1 MKLIRRLSALLLAV
15 LLMLSA
21 AGCSSEPS
29 SSETG
34 SQPEISS
41 SLPEEAPSE
50 PEESSSEAETPSEPG
65 SAPGSAPETPAES
78 GSSSQTAQPALT
90 FQGETVLEA
99 AVLDYDYHF
108 TADCPLSLLEPE
120 MDELVKAAEANDDS
134 GSRAIILFTDA
145 GRHYV
150 WLGEGSP
157 LHSVWES
164 AYNAQSEK
172 NLHWYTHM
180 TTSRITR
187 IRLSGFESGVDTS
200 DPAVIARIS
209 DYLKHDLTATPAKT
223 PEVDD
228 GVMNPDM
235 PSSLYT
241 VEVWFDSG
249 VRYWG
254 HGYGDYGAT
263 PDPGGS
269 TYYLYSSDLDQTI
282 TYTLSEGSAAKLR
295 QFMASFSQDA

>member
-1 MKLIRRLSALLLAV
+1 MKLIRRLCALLLAV
-15 LLMLSA
+15 LLMLTV

-29 SSETG
+29 SNTPDTPSE
-34 SQPEISS
+34 SS
-41 SLPEEAPSE
+41 SSQT
-50 PEESSSEAETPSEPG
+50 EESSSEPEENSSESEELPSEGDPG
-65 SAPGSAPETPAES
+65 SVPGTPADS
-78 GSSSQTAQPALT
+78 SSSSQAAQPTLT

-99 AVLDYDYHF
+99 AVLDYDDHF
-108 TADCPLSLLEPE
+108 TADCPLSLLEPV

-134 GSRAIILFTDA
+134 GSRAILLFTDK

-164 AYNAQSEK
+164 AYNAQIEK

-180 TTSRITR
+180 TTAKITR
-187 IRLSGFESGVDTS
+187 IRLSGFESGIDTS

-209 DYLKHDLTATPAKT
+209 DYLKHGLTATPTKT

-228 GVMNPDM
+228 GAMNPDM
-235 PSSLYT
+235 PSSLYS

-269 TYYLYSSDLDQTI
+269 IYYLYSSDLDQTI

-295 QFMASFSQDA
+295 QFMATFPQET

>member
-1 MKLIRRLSALLLAV
+1 MKLTRRLCALLLAA
-15 LLMLSA
+15 LLMLAA

-29 SSETG
+29 STASDSPSESSS
-34 SQPEISS
+34 SQPEES
-41 SLPEEAPSE
+41 PSE
-50 PEESSSEAETPSEPG
+50 PEESSSEAEELPSEAEPG
-65 SAPGSAPETPAES
+65 SVPEPSADS
-78 GSSSQTAQPALT
+78 GSSSQAAQPTLT

-99 AVLDYDYHF
+99 AVLDYDLHF
-108 TADCPLSLLEPE
+108 TADCPLTLLEPE
-120 MDELVKAAEANDDS
+120 MEANDDS

-164 AYNAQSEK
+164 AYNAQGEK

-180 TTSRITR
+180 TTSKITE
-187 IRLSGFESGVDTS
+187 INLNSAQGSVSTT

-209 DYLKHDLTATPAKT
+209 DFLKHDFTATPSKD
-223 PEVDD
+223 PETVNFPI
-228 GVMNPDM
+228 NPDT
-235 PSSLYT
+235 PGTLYS
-241 VEVWFDSG
+241 VEIKFDTG
-249 VRYWG
+249 VRYFG
-254 HGYGDYGAT
+254 FGYGEMSGT

-269 TYYLYSSDLDQTI
+269 TFYFYCSDLDQTV

-295 QFMASFSQDA
+295 RLMADFSPYA

>member
-1 MKLIRRLSALLLAV
+1 MKLIRRLCALLLAV
-15 LLMLSA
+15 LLMLTV

-29 SSETG
+29 SNTPDTPSE
-34 SQPEISS
+34 SS
-41 SLPEEAPSE
+41 SSQT
-50 PEESSSEAETPSEPG
+50 EESSSEPEENSSESEELPSEGDPG
-65 SAPGSAPETPAES
+65 SVPGTPADS
-78 GSSSQTAQPALT
+78 NSSSQAAQLPLT
-90 FQGETVLEA
+90 FQGETILEA
-99 AVLDYDYHF
+99 AVLDYGDHF
-108 TADCPLSLLEPE
+108 TADCPLSLLEPV

-134 GSRAIILFTDA
+134 GSRAILLFTDK

-164 AYNAQSEK
+164 AYNAQTEK

-180 TTSRITR
+180 TTAKITR
-187 IRLSGFESGVDTS
+187 IRLSGFESGIDTS

-209 DYLKHDLTATPAKT
+209 DYLKHGLTATPTKT

-228 GVMNPDM
+228 GAMNPDM
-235 PSSLYT
+235 PSSLYS

-269 TYYLYSSDLDQTI
+269 IYYLYSSDLDQTI

-295 QFMASFSQDA
+295 QFMATFPQET

>member
-1 MKLIRRLSALLLAV
+1 MKLIRRLCALLLAV
-15 LLMLSA
+15 LLMLTA

-29 SSETG
+29 SNMPDTPSE
-34 SQPEISS
+34 SS
-41 SLPEEAPSE
+41 SSQT
-50 PEESSSEAETPSEPG
+50 EESSSEPEENSSESEELPSEGDPG
-65 SAPGSAPETPAES
+65 SVPGTPADS
-78 GSSSQTAQPALT
+78 NSSSQAAQPTLT
-90 FQGETVLEA
+90 FQGETILEA
-99 AVLDYDYHF
+99 AVLDYDDHF
-108 TADCPLSLLEPE
+108 TADCPLSLLEPV
-120 MDELVKAAEANDDS
+120 MDELVKAAEVNDDS
-134 GSRAIILFTDA
+134 GSRAILLFTDK

-150 WLGEGSP
+150 WLGEGSS
-157 LHSVWES
+157 LHSIWES
-164 AYNAQSEK
+164 AYNAQIEK

-180 TTSRITR
+180 TTAKITR
-187 IRLSGFESGVDTS
+187 IRLSGFESGIDTS

-209 DYLKHDLTATPAKT
+209 DYLKHGLTATPTKT

-228 GVMNPDM
+228 GAMNPDM
-235 PSSLYT
+235 PSSLYS

-269 TYYLYSSDLDQTI
+269 IYYLYSSDLDQTI

-295 QFMASFSQDA
+295 QFMATFPQET

>member
-1 MKLIRRLSALLLAV
+1 MKLTRRLCALLLAA

-29 SSETG
+29 STASDSPSESSS
-34 SQPEISS
+34 SQPE
-41 SLPEEAPSE
+41 EFPSE
-50 PEESSSEAETPSEPG
+50 PEESSSEAEELPSEAEPG
-65 SAPGSAPETPAES
+65 SVPETPADS
-78 GSSSQTAQPALT
+78 GSSSQAAQPTLT

-99 AVLDYDYHF
+99 AVLDYDLHF
-108 TADCPLSLLEPE
+108 TADCPLTLLEP
-120 MDELVKAAEANDDS
+120 VKDDLTEAAEANDDS

-180 TTSRITR
+180 TTSKITEINLDSFQGR
-187 IRLSGFESGVDTS
+187 VSTT
-200 DPAVIARIS
+200 DPAVIAQIS
-209 DYLKHDLTATPAKT
+209 DYLKHNLTATPSKD
-223 PEVDD
+223 PETVNFPI
-228 GVMNPDM
+228 NPDT
-235 PSSLYT
+235 PGTLYS
-241 VEVWFDSG
+241 VEIKFDTG
-249 VRYWG
+249 VRYFG
-254 HGYGDYGAT
+254 FGYGEMTGN

-269 TYYLYSSDLDQTI
+269 TYYLYSSDLDQTV

-295 QFMASFSQDA
+295 RLMADFSPYA

>member
-1 MKLIRRLSALLLAV
+1 MKLIRRLCALLLAV
-15 LLMLSA
+15 LLMLTA

-29 SSETG
+29 SNMPDTPSE
-34 SQPEISS
+34 SS
-41 SLPEEAPSE
+41 SSQT
-50 PEESSSEAETPSEPG
+50 EESSSEPEENSSESEELPSEGDPG
-65 SAPGSAPETPAES
+65 SVPGTPADP
-78 GSSSQTAQPALT
+78 GSSSQAAQLPLT
-90 FQGETVLEA
+90 FQGETILEA
-99 AVLDYDYHF
+99 AVLDYGDHF
-108 TADCPLSLLEPE
+108 TADCPFSLLDPV
-120 MDELVKAAEANDDS
+120 MDELMKAAEAGDDS

-157 LHSVWES
+157 LHSIWES
-164 AYNAQSEK
+164 AYNAQIEK

-180 TTSRITR
+180 TTAKITR
-187 IRLSGFESGVDTS
+187 IRLSGFESGIDTS

-209 DYLKHDLTATPAKT
+209 DYLKHGLTATPTKT

-228 GVMNPDM
+228 GAMNPNM
-235 PSSLYT
+235 PSSLYS

-269 TYYLYSSDLDQTI
+269 IYYLYSSDLDHTI
-282 TYTLSEGSAAKLR
+282 TYTLSEGSATKLR
-295 QFMASFSQDA
+295 QFMATFPQET

>member
-1 MKLIRRLSALLLAV
+1 MKLIRRLCALLLAV
-15 LLMLSA
+15 LLMLTA

-29 SSETG
+29 SNMPDTPSE
-34 SQPEISS
+34 SS
-41 SLPEEAPSE
+41 SSQT
-50 PEESSSEAETPSEPG
+50 EESSSEPEENSSEAEEPPSEAEPG
-65 SAPGSAPETPAES
+65 SVPEAPADP
-78 GSSSQTAQPALT
+78 GSSSQAAQPPLT
-90 FQGETVLEA
+90 FQGETILEA
-99 AVLDYDYHF
+99 AVLDYDDHF
-108 TADCPLSLLEPE
+108 TADCPLSLLEPV

-134 GSRAIILFTDA
+134 GSRAILLFTDK

-157 LHSVWES
+157 LHSIWES
-164 AYNAQSEK
+164 AYNAQTEK

-180 TTSRITR
+180 TTAKITEVN
-187 IRLSGFESGVDTS
+187 LDSTQGSVNTT

-209 DYLKHDLTATPAKT
+209 DYLKHGLTATPTKT

-228 GVMNPDM
+228 GAMNPNM
-235 PSSLYT
+235 PSSLYS

-269 TYYLYSSDLDQTI
+269 IYYLYSSDLDQTI

-295 QFMASFSQDA
+295 QFMATFPQET

>member
-34 SQPEISS
+34 SQPETSS

-78 GSSSQTAQPALT
+78 GSSSQAAQPALT

-99 AVLDYDYHF
+99 AVLDYDHHF

-120 MDELVKAAEANDDS
+120 MDELIKAAEANDDS
-134 GSRAIILFTDA
+134 GSRAIILFTDT

-164 AYNAQSEK
+164 AYNAQGEK

>member
-1 MKLIRRLSALLLAV
+1 MKLIRRLCALLLAV
-15 LLMLSA
+15 LLMLTV

-29 SSETG
+29 SNMPDTPSE
-34 SQPEISS
+34 SS
-41 SLPEEAPSE
+41 SSQT
-50 PEESSSEAETPSEPG
+50 EESSSEPEENSSESEELPSEGDPG
-65 SAPGSAPETPAES
+65 SVPGTPADS
-78 GSSSQTAQPALT
+78 NSSSQAAQLPLT
-90 FQGETVLEA
+90 FQGETILEA
-99 AVLDYDYHF
+99 AVLDYGDHF
-108 TADCPLSLLEPE
+108 TADCPLSLLEPV

-134 GSRAIILFTDA
+134 GSRAILLFTDK

-150 WLGEGSP
+150 WLGEGSS
-157 LHSVWES
+157 LHSIWES
-164 AYNAQSEK
+164 AYNAQIEK

-180 TTSRITR
+180 TTAKITR
-187 IRLSGFESGVDTS
+187 IRLSGFESGIDTS

-209 DYLKHDLTATPAKT
+209 DYLKHGLTATPTKT

-228 GVMNPDM
+228 GAMNPDM
-235 PSSLYT
+235 PSSLYS

-269 TYYLYSSDLDQTI
+269 IYYLYSSDLDQTI

-295 QFMASFSQDA
+295 QFMATFPQET

>member
-1 MKLIRRLSALLLAV
+1 MKLIRRLCALLLAV
-15 LLMLSA
+15 LLMLTV

-29 SSETG
+29 SNTPDTPSE
-34 SQPEISS
+34 SS
-41 SLPEEAPSE
+41 SSQT
-50 PEESSSEAETPSEPG
+50 EESSSEPEENSSESEELPSEGDPG
-65 SAPGSAPETPAES
+65 SVPGTPADS
-78 GSSSQTAQPALT
+78 SSSSQAAQPTLT

-99 AVLDYDYHF
+99 AVLDYDDHF
-108 TADCPLSLLEPE
+108 TADCLLSLLEPV
-120 MDELVKAAEANDDS
+120 MDELVKAAEVNDDS
-134 GSRAIILFTDA
+134 GSRAILLFTDK

-164 AYNAQSEK
+164 AYNAQTEK

-180 TTSRITR
+180 TTAKITR
-187 IRLSGFESGVDTS
+187 IRLSGFESGIDTS

-209 DYLKHDLTATPAKT
+209 DYLKHGLTATPTKT

-228 GVMNPDM
+228 GAMNPDM
-235 PSSLYT
+235 PSSLYS

-269 TYYLYSSDLDQTI
+269 IYYLYSSDLDQTI

>member
-1 MKLIRRLSALLLAV
+1 MKLIRRLCALLLAV
-15 LLMLSA
+15 LLMLTA

-29 SSETG
+29 SNMPDTPSE
-34 SQPEISS
+34 SS
-41 SLPEEAPSE
+41 SSQT
-50 PEESSSEAETPSEPG
+50 EESSSEPEENSSESEELPSEGDPG
-65 SAPGSAPETPAES
+65 SVPGTPADS
-78 GSSSQTAQPALT
+78 NSSSQAAQLPLT
-90 FQGETVLEA
+90 FQGETILEA
-99 AVLDYDYHF
+99 AVLDYGDHF
-108 TADCPLSLLEPE
+108 TADCPLSLLEPV

-134 GSRAIILFTDA
+134 GSRAILLFTDK

-157 LHSVWES
+157 LHSIWES
-164 AYNAQSEK
+164 AYNAQIEK

-180 TTSRITR
+180 TTAKITR
-187 IRLSGFESGVDTS
+187 IRLSGFESGIDTS

-209 DYLKHDLTATPAKT
+209 DYLKHGLTATPTKT

-228 GVMNPDM
+228 GAMNPDM
-235 PSSLYT
+235 PSSLYS

-269 TYYLYSSDLDQTI
+269 IYYLYSSDLDQTI

-295 QFMASFSQDA
+295 QFMATFPQET

>member
-1 MKLIRRLSALLLAV
+1 MKLIRRLCALLLAV
-15 LLMLSA
+15 LLMLTA

-29 SSETG
+29 SNMPDTPSE
-34 SQPEISS
+34 SS
-41 SLPEEAPSE
+41 SSQT
-50 PEESSSEAETPSEPG
+50 EESSSEPEENFSESEELPSEGDPG
-65 SAPGSAPETPAES
+65 SVPGTPADS
-78 GSSSQTAQPALT
+78 NSSSQAAQLPLT
-90 FQGETVLEA
+90 FQGETILEA
-99 AVLDYDYHF
+99 AVLDYGDHF
-108 TADCPLSLLEPE
+108 TADCPLSLLEPV

-134 GSRAIILFTDA
+134 GSRAILLFTDK

-164 AYNAQSEK
+164 AYNAQTEK

-180 TTSRITR
+180 TTAKITR
-187 IRLSGFESGVDTS
+187 IRLSGFESGIDTS

-209 DYLKHDLTATPAKT
+209 DYLKHGLTATPTKT

-228 GVMNPDM
+228 GAMNPDM
-235 PSSLYT
+235 PSSLYS

-269 TYYLYSSDLDQTI
+269 IYYLYSSDLDQTI

-295 QFMASFSQDA
+295 QFMATFPQET

>member
-1 MKLIRRLSALLLAV
+1 MKLIRRLCALLLAV
-15 LLMLSA
+15 LLMLTA

-29 SSETG
+29 SNMPDTPSE
-34 SQPEISS
+34 SS
-41 SLPEEAPSE
+41 SSQT
-50 PEESSSEAETPSEPG
+50 EESSSEPEENSSESEELPSETDPG
-65 SAPGSAPETPAES
+65 SAPADSN
-78 GSSSQTAQPALT
+78 SSSQAAQLPLT
-90 FQGETVLEA
+90 FQGETILEA
-99 AVLDYDYHF
+99 AVLDYGDHF
-108 TADCPLSLLEPE
+108 TADCPLSLLEPV

-134 GSRAIILFTDA
+134 GSRAILLFTDK

-150 WLGEGSP
+150 WLGEGSS
-157 LHSVWES
+157 LHSIWES
-164 AYNAQSEK
+164 AYNAQIEK

-180 TTSRITR
+180 TTAKITR
-187 IRLSGFESGVDTS
+187 IRLSGFESGIDTS

-209 DYLKHDLTATPAKT
+209 DYLKHGLTATPTKT

-228 GVMNPDM
+228 GAMNPDM
-235 PSSLYT
+235 PSSLYS

-269 TYYLYSSDLDQTI
+269 IYYLYSSDLDQTI

-295 QFMASFSQDA
+295 QFMATFPQET

>member
-1 MKLIRRLSALLLAV
+1 MKLIRRLCALLLAV
-15 LLMLSA
+15 LLMLTA

-29 SSETG
+29 SNMPDTPSE
-34 SQPEISS
+34 SSS

-50 PEESSSEAETPSEPG
+50 PEENSSESEELPSEGDPG
-65 SAPGSAPETPAES
+65 SVPGTPADS
-78 GSSSQTAQPALT
+78 SSSSQAAQPTLT

-99 AVLDYDYHF
+99 AVLDYGDHF
-108 TADCPLSLLEPE
+108 TADCPLSLMDPV
-120 MDELVKAAEANDDS
+120 MDELMKAAEAGDDS

-157 LHSVWES
+157 LHSIWES
-164 AYNAQSEK
+164 AYNAQIEK

-180 TTSRITR
+180 TTAKITR
-187 IRLSGFESGVDTS
+187 IRLSGFESGIDTS

-209 DYLKHDLTATPAKT
+209 DYLKHGLTATPTKT

-228 GVMNPDM
+228 GAMNPDM
-235 PSSLYT
+235 PSSLYS

-269 TYYLYSSDLDQTI
+269 IYYLYSSDLDQTI

-295 QFMASFSQDA
+295 QFMATFPQET

>member
-1 MKLIRRLSALLLAV
+1 MPDTP
-15 LLMLSA
+15 
-21 AGCSSEPS
+21 SES
-29 SSETG
+29 SS
-34 SQPEISS
+34 SQT
-41 SLPEEAPSE
+41 
-50 PEESSSEAETPSEPG
+50 EESSSESEELPSETDPG
-65 SAPGSAPETPAES
+65 SVPGTPADS
-78 GSSSQTAQPALT
+78 NSSSQAAQLPLT
-90 FQGETVLEA
+90 FQGETILEA
-99 AVLDYDYHF
+99 AVLDYDDHF
-108 TADCPLSLLEPE
+108 TADCPLSLLDPV
-120 MDELVKAAEANDDS
+120 MDELMKAAEAGDDS
-134 GSRAIILFTDA
+134 GSRAIILFTNA

-157 LHSVWES
+157 LHSIWES
-164 AYNAQSEK
+164 AYNAQTKK

-180 TTSRITR
+180 TTAKITR
-187 IRLSGFESGVDTS
+187 IRLSGFESGIDTS

-209 DYLKHDLTATPAKT
+209 DYLKHGLTATPTKT

-228 GVMNPDM
+228 GAMNPDM
-235 PSSLYT
+235 PSSLYS

-269 TYYLYSSDLDQTI
+269 IYYLYSSDLDQTI

-295 QFMASFSQDA
+295 QFMATFPQET

>member
-1 MKLIRRLSALLLAV
+1 MKLIRRLCALLLAV
-15 LLMLSA
+15 LLMLTA

-29 SSETG
+29 SNMPDTPSE
-34 SQPEISS
+34 SS
-41 SLPEEAPSE
+41 SSQT
-50 PEESSSEAETPSEPG
+50 EESSSEPEENSSESEELPSEGDPG
-65 SAPGSAPETPAES
+65 SVPGTPADS
-78 GSSSQTAQPALT
+78 NSSSQAAQLPLT
-90 FQGETVLEA
+90 FQGETILEA
-99 AVLDYDYHF
+99 AVLDYDDHF
-108 TADCPLSLLEPE
+108 TADCPLSLLEPV

-134 GSRAIILFTDA
+134 GSRAILLFTDK

-150 WLGEGSP
+150 WLGEGSS
-157 LHSVWES
+157 LHSIWES
-164 AYNAQSEK
+164 AYNAQTEK

-180 TTSRITR
+180 TTAKITR
-187 IRLSGFESGVDTS
+187 IRLSGFESGIDTS

-209 DYLKHDLTATPAKT
+209 DYLKHGLTATPTKT

-228 GVMNPDM
+228 GAMNPDM
-235 PSSLYT
+235 PSSLYS

-269 TYYLYSSDLDQTI
+269 IYYLYSSDLDQTI

-295 QFMASFSQDA
+295 QFMATFPQET

>member
-1 MKLIRRLSALLLAV
+1 MKLTRRLCALLLAA
-15 LLMLSA
+15 LLMLAA

-29 SSETG
+29 STASDSPSESSS
-34 SQPEISS
+34 SQPEES
-41 SLPEEAPSE
+41 PSE
-50 PEESSSEAETPSEPG
+50 PEESSSEAEELPSEAEPG
-65 SAPGSAPETPAES
+65 SVPETPADS
-78 GSSSQTAQPALT
+78 GSSSQAAQPTLT

-99 AVLDYDYHF
+99 AVLDYDLHF
-108 TADCPLSLLEPE
+108 TADCPLTLLEPV
-120 MDELVKAAEANDDS
+120 MDDLTEAAEANDDS

-180 TTSRITR
+180 TTSKITR
-187 IRLSGFESGVDTS
+187 IRLSGFESGIDTS

-209 DYLKHDLTATPAKT
+209 DYLKHDLTATPTKT

-228 GVMNPDM
+228 GAMNPNM
-235 PSSLYT
+235 PSGLYS

-269 TYYLYSSDLDQTI
+269 TYYLYSSDLDQNI

-295 QFMASFSQDA
+295 QFMASFSQNA

>member
-1 MKLIRRLSALLLAV
+1 MKLIRRLCALLLAV
-15 LLMLSA
+15 LLMLTA

-29 SSETG
+29 SNMPDTPSE
-34 SQPEISS
+34 SS
-41 SLPEEAPSE
+41 SSQT
-50 PEESSSEAETPSEPG
+50 EESSSEPEENSSESEELPSEGDPG
-65 SAPGSAPETPAES
+65 SVPGTPADS
-78 GSSSQTAQPALT
+78 NSSSQAAQPTLT
-90 FQGETVLEA
+90 FQGETILEA
-99 AVLDYDYHF
+99 AVLDYDDHF
-108 TADCPLSLLEPE
+108 TADCPLSLLDPV
-120 MDELVKAAEANDDS
+120 MDELVKAAEAGDDS

-150 WLGEGSP
+150 WLGEGSS
-157 LHSVWES
+157 LHSIWES
-164 AYNAQSEK
+164 AYNAQIEK

-180 TTSRITR
+180 TTAKITR
-187 IRLSGFESGVDTS
+187 IRLSGFESGIDTS

-209 DYLKHDLTATPAKT
+209 DYLKHGLTATPTKT

-228 GVMNPDM
+228 GAMNPDM
-235 PSSLYT
+235 PSSLYS

-269 TYYLYSSDLDQTI
+269 IYYLYSSDLDQTI

-295 QFMASFSQDA
+295 QFMATFPQET

>member
-34 SQPEISS
+34 SQPETSS

-50 PEESSSEAETPSEPG
+50 PEESSSEAETPSDPG
-65 SAPGSAPETPAES
+65 SAPESAPETPAES

-99 AVLDYDYHF
+99 AVLDYDHHF

-180 TTSRITR
+180 TTSKITR

>member
-1 MKLIRRLSALLLAV
+1 MKLIRRLCALLLAV
-15 LLMLSA
+15 LLMLTA

-29 SSETG
+29 SNMPDTPSE
-34 SQPEISS
+34 SS
-41 SLPEEAPSE
+41 SSQT
-50 PEESSSEAETPSEPG
+50 EESSSEPEENSSESEELPSEGDPG
-65 SAPGSAPETPAES
+65 SVPGTPADS
-78 GSSSQTAQPALT
+78 NSSSQAAQLPLT
-90 FQGETVLEA
+90 FQGETILEA
-99 AVLDYDYHF
+99 AVLDYGDHF
-108 TADCPLSLLEPE
+108 TADCPLSLLDPV

-134 GSRAIILFTDA
+134 GSRAILLFTDK

-157 LHSVWES
+157 LHSIWES
-164 AYNAQSEK
+164 AYNAQTEK

-180 TTSRITR
+180 TTAKITR
-187 IRLSGFESGVDTS
+187 IRLSGFESGIDTS

-209 DYLKHDLTATPAKT
+209 DYLKHDLTATPTKT

-228 GVMNPDM
+228 GAMNPDM
-235 PSSLYT
+235 PSSLYS

-269 TYYLYSSDLDQTI
+269 IYYLYSSDLDQTI

-295 QFMASFSQDA
+295 QFMASFS

>member
-1 MKLIRRLSALLLAV
+1 MKLIRRLCALLLAV
-15 LLMLSA
+15 LLMLTV

-29 SSETG
+29 SNMPDTPSE
-34 SQPEISS
+34 SS
-41 SLPEEAPSE
+41 SSQT
-50 PEESSSEAETPSEPG
+50 EESSSEPEENFSESEELPSEGDPG
-65 SAPGSAPETPAES
+65 SVPGTPADS
-78 GSSSQTAQPALT
+78 NSSSQAAQLPLT
-90 FQGETVLEA
+90 FQGETILEA
-99 AVLDYDYHF
+99 AVLDYGDHF
-108 TADCPLSLLEPE
+108 TADCPLSLLEPV

-134 GSRAIILFTDA
+134 GSRAILLFTDK

-164 AYNAQSEK
+164 AYNAQTEK

-180 TTSRITR
+180 TTAKITR
-187 IRLSGFESGVDTS
+187 IRLSGFESGIDTS

-209 DYLKHDLTATPAKT
+209 DYLKHGLTATPTKT

-228 GVMNPDM
+228 GAMNPDM
-235 PSSLYT
+235 PSSLYS

-269 TYYLYSSDLDQTI
+269 IYYLYSSDLDQTI

-295 QFMASFSQDA
+295 QFMATFPQET

>member
-34 SQPEISS
+34 SQPETSS

-50 PEESSSEAETPSEPG
+50 PEESSSEAETPSEPD

-78 GSSSQTAQPALT
+78 GSSSQTAQPTLT

-99 AVLDYDYHF
+99 AVLDYDHHF

-120 MDELVKAAEANDDS
+120 MDELAKAAEANDDS

-164 AYNAQSEK
+164 AYNAQGEK

-180 TTSRITR
+180 TTSKITR

-200 DPAVIARIS
+200 DPAVIAKIS
-209 DYLKHDLTATPAKT
+209 DYLKHDLTATPTKT

>member
-1 MKLIRRLSALLLAV
+1 MKPIRRLCALLLAV
-15 LLMLSA
+15 LLMLTA

-29 SSETG
+29 PNTLDIPSE
-34 SQPEISS
+34 SS
-41 SLPEEAPSE
+41 SSQT
-50 PEESSSEAETPSEPG
+50 EESSSEPEENSSESEELPSETDPG
-65 SAPGSAPETPAES
+65 SVPGTPADS
-78 GSSSQTAQPALT
+78 SSSSQTAQPTLT
-90 FQGETVLEA
+90 FQGETILEA
-99 AVLDYDYHF
+99 AVLDYGDHF
-108 TADCPLSLLEPE
+108 TADCPLSLLDPV

-134 GSRAIILFTDA
+134 GSRAILLFTDK

-164 AYNAQSEK
+164 AYNAQAEK

-180 TTSRITR
+180 TTAKITR
-187 IRLSGFESGVDTS
+187 IRLSGFESGIDTS

-209 DYLKHDLTATPAKT
+209 DYLKHGLTATPTKT

-228 GVMNPDM
+228 GAMNPDM
-235 PSSLYT
+235 PSSLYS

-269 TYYLYSSDLDQTI
+269 IYYLYSSDLDQTI

-295 QFMASFSQDA
+295 QFMATFPQET

>member
-1 MKLIRRLSALLLAV
+1 MKLTRRLCALLLAA
-15 LLMLSA
+15 LLMLTA
-21 AGCSSEPS
+21 AGCSSKPS
-29 SSETG
+29 STASDSPSESSS
-34 SQPEISS
+34 SQPEESTS
-41 SLPEEAPSE
+41 K
-50 PEESSSEAETPSEPG
+50 PEESSSETEELPSEAEPG
-65 SAPGSAPETPAES
+65 SVPETPADS
-78 GSSSQTAQPALT
+78 GSSSQAAQPTLT
-90 FQGETVLEA
+90 FQGETVLKA
-99 AVLDYDYHF
+99 AVLDYDLHF
-108 TADCPLSLLEPE
+108 TADCPLTLLKPV
-120 MDELVKAAEANDDS
+120 MDDLTEAAEANDDS
-134 GSRAIILFTDA
+134 GSRAILLFTDA

-150 WLGEGSP
+150 CPGEGSP

-180 TTSRITR
+180 TTSKITR
-187 IRLSGFESGVDTS
+187 IRLSGFESGIDTS

-209 DYLKHDLTATPAKT
+209 DYLKHNLTATPTKT

-228 GVMNPDM
+228 GAMNPNM
-235 PSSLYT
+235 PSSLYS

-269 TYYLYSSDLDQTI
+269 IYYLYSSDLGQTI
-282 TYTLSEGSAAKLR
+282 VYTLSEGSAAKLR
-295 QFMASFSQDA
+295 QFIIDLSQNA

>member
-1 MKLIRRLSALLLAV
+1 MKLIRRLCALLLAV
-15 LLMLSA
+15 LLMLTA

-29 SSETG
+29 SNMPDTPSE
-34 SQPEISS
+34 SSS
-41 SLPEEAPSE
+41 SLPEETPSE
-50 PEESSSEAETPSEPG
+50 PEENSSESEELPSEGDPG
-65 SAPGSAPETPAES
+65 SVPGTPADS
-78 GSSSQTAQPALT
+78 SSSSQAAQPTLT
-90 FQGETVLEA
+90 FQGETILEA
-99 AVLDYDYHF
+99 AVLDYGDHF
-108 TADCPLSLLEPE
+108 TADCPLSLLEPV
-120 MDELVKAAEANDDS
+120 MDELVKAAEAGDDS
-134 GSRAIILFTDA
+134 GSRAILLFTDA

-164 AYNAQSEK
+164 AYNAQTEK

-180 TTSRITR
+180 TTAKITR
-187 IRLSGFESGVDTS
+187 IRLSGFESGIDTS

-209 DYLKHDLTATPAKT
+209 DYLKHGLTATPTKT

-228 GVMNPDM
+228 GAMNPDM
-235 PSSLYT
+235 PSSLYS

-269 TYYLYSSDLDQTI
+269 IYYLYSSDLDQTI
-282 TYTLSEGSAAKLR
+282 TYTLSGGSAAKLR
-295 QFMASFSQDA
+295 QFMATFPQET

>member
-1 MKLIRRLSALLLAV
+1 MKLIRRLCALLLAV
-15 LLMLSA
+15 LLMLTV

-29 SSETG
+29 SNTPDTPSE
-34 SQPEISS
+34 SS
-41 SLPEEAPSE
+41 SSQT
-50 PEESSSEAETPSEPG
+50 EESSSEPEENSSESEELPSEGDPG
-65 SAPGSAPETPAES
+65 SVPGTPADS
-78 GSSSQTAQPALT
+78 NSSSQAAQLPLT
-90 FQGETVLEA
+90 FQGETILEA
-99 AVLDYDYHF
+99 AVLDYGDHF
-108 TADCPLSLLEPE
+108 TADCPLSLLEPV

-134 GSRAIILFTDA
+134 GSRAILLFTDK

-150 WLGEGSP
+150 WLGEGSS
-157 LHSVWES
+157 LHSIWES
-164 AYNAQSEK
+164 AYNAQTEK

-180 TTSRITR
+180 TTAKITR
-187 IRLSGFESGVDTS
+187 IRLSGFESGIDTS

-209 DYLKHDLTATPAKT
+209 DYLKHGLTATPTKT

-228 GVMNPDM
+228 GAMNPDM
-235 PSSLYT
+235 PSSLYS

-269 TYYLYSSDLDQTI
+269 IYYLYSSDLDQTI

-295 QFMASFSQDA
+295 QFMATFPQET

>member
-1 MKLIRRLSALLLAV
+1 MKLIRRLCALLLAV
-15 LLMLSA
+15 LLMLTA

-29 SSETG
+29 SNMPDTPSE
-34 SQPEISS
+34 SS
-41 SLPEEAPSE
+41 SSQT
-50 PEESSSEAETPSEPG
+50 EESSSEPEENSSESEELPSEGDPG
-65 SAPGSAPETPAES
+65 SVPGTPADS
-78 GSSSQTAQPALT
+78 NSSSQAAQLPLT
-90 FQGETVLEA
+90 FQGETILEA
-99 AVLDYDYHF
+99 AVLDYGDHF
-108 TADCPLSLLEPE
+108 TADCPLSLLEPV

-134 GSRAIILFTDA
+134 GSRAILLFTDK

-164 AYNAQSEK
+164 AYNAQTEK

-180 TTSRITR
+180 TTAKITR
-187 IRLSGFESGVDTS
+187 IRLSGFESGIDTS

-209 DYLKHDLTATPAKT
+209 DYLKHGLTATPTKT

-228 GVMNPDM
+228 GAMNPNM
-235 PSSLYT
+235 PSSLYS

-269 TYYLYSSDLDQTI
+269 IYYLYSSDLDQTI